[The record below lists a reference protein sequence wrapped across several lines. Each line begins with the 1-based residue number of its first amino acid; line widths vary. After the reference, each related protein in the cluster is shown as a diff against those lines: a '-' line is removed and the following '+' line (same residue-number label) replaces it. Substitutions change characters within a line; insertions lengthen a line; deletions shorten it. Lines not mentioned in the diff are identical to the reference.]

1 MGREPLICRCNLN
14 RQTFIIDARPGPAR
28 QEQATQFT
36 QCRKVFMWV
45 APNCL
50 THQQT
55 MECLLPPFPFTQHSI
70 GSSAARPVCLV
81 VLLSCYFG
89 ACIVRVLLSL
99 LSISMAAFGVIL
111 GVGMM
116 INECSWCCCCC
127 CWWYSCRCYA
137 TASTVDLKLAV
148 VLNHD
153 GKLQQHFLPVRRAS
167 KNWLAW
173 KLASLARNTTCLACR
188 SMSWLSSVLYE
199 AVSAQFPLYVQRT
212 KFGLLRK
219 SSLPLAVL
227 CMRMWGWERRRSST
241 PVSILSIGI
250 VMGFHCSALAI
261 RLTSLPGKWQ
271 QQLAAATFSSSLWPT
286 YVCHAT
292 LWLPFRCGPVCKR
305 FGSHFNC
312 FVLLLQWSCCSHNL
326 QCSWKIC

>member
-1 MGREPLICRCNLN
+1 MPVLCNS
-14 RQTFIIDARPGPAR
+14 I
-28 QEQATQFT
+28 
-36 QCRKVFMWV
+36 
-45 APNCL
+45 NC
-50 THQQT
+50 
-55 MECLLPPFPFTQHSI
+55 
-70 GSSAARPVCLV
+70 
-81 VLLSCYFG
+81 
-89 ACIVRVLLSL
+89 
-99 LSISMAAFGVIL
+99 
-111 GVGMM
+111 
-116 INECSWCCCCC
+116 CS
-127 CWWYSCRCYA
+127 
-137 TASTVDLKLAV
+137 V

-173 KLASLARNTTCLACR
+173 KLASLARKTTAGPCPGCR
-188 SMSWLSSVLYE
+188 VCCTR
-199 AVSAQFPLYVQRT
+199 QFPHNFHCMYSVQSLDCCEN
-212 KFGLLRK
+212 LLFR
-219 SSLPLAVL
+219 SL
-227 CMRMWGWERRRSST
+227 RMWGWERRRSST

-292 LWLPFRCGPVCKR
+292 LWLPFPCGPVCKR